1 LASVLVAGFG
11 YGYKAVFLLLAV
23 PLLSRWIGSQIR
35 VVAGSSLLILIFIAI
50 ESFVVWNTVLVTTV
64 GVVAAGFALGAA
76 LPMLIGLSDRPWGKR
91 LAPAVQ

>member
-1 LASVLVAGFG
+1 
-11 YGYKAVFLLLAV
+11 
-23 PLLSRWIGSQIR
+23 LSRRVGSQIR

-76 LPMLIGLSDRPWGKR
+76 MQLLIKNQV
-91 LAPAVQ
+91 AVEPKV